1 MRRKKLK
8 KKHET
13 NILTASNT
21 MNKLQHVGTLK
32 YNNLFNTLADT
43 HIQRVGY
50 IISG

>member
-1 MRRKKLK
+1 MAKEAEN
-8 KKHET
+8 KHDT
-13 NILTASNT
+13 DNLTVDNT

-32 YNNLFNTLADT
+32 YNNLFNTHADT